1 MLALGSSGAG
11 QSPPLA
17 VTEAPGSCAHGAIP
31 FDNARRPGARNA
43 LQWSLM
49 TVAAGRRPASG
60 RVDGYVPAA
69 RLPGQDQGHPSAEMA
84 CE

>member
-1 MLALGSSGAG
+1 MLALGSFAAG

-17 VTEAPGSCAHGAIP
+17 VTGAPGSCAHGAIP

-49 TVAAGRRPASG
+49 TVASG
-60 RVDGYVPAA
+60 SAA
-69 RLPGQDQGHPSAEMA
+69 R
-84 CE
+84 